1 MKRIKKKL
9 YKKQRHHSSN
19 VGHIMKKYF
28 NMISL
33 YLKERIDFNR
43 KIMSQYTPQ
52 LNFSQ
57 MNALTEITNENS
69 PQKEIIKELRVK
81 FPKLE
86 VDEGNLRL
94 IKQIITKTKEINE
107 KMRKYNIS
115 RDDLSSFDEKVSKIA
130 EESKNIEI

>member
-9 YKKQRHHSSN
+9 HKKHSSN

-28 NMISL
+28 NMISV
-33 YLKERIDFNR
+33 YLKSKIDFNR
-43 KIMSQYTPQ
+43 TIISQYNTQ

-69 PQKEIIKELRVK
+69 PQKEIIKELKVK
-81 FPKLE
+81 FPKSE
-86 VDEGNLRL
+86 VDDENLRL
-94 IKQIITKTKEINE
+94 IKQIITKTKEINA

>member
-1 MKRIKKKL
+1 
-9 YKKQRHHSSN
+9 
-19 VGHIMKKYF
+19 
-28 NMISL
+28 MISV
-33 YLKERIDFNR
+33 YLKGKIDFNR
-43 KIMSQYTPQ
+43 TIISQYNTQ

-57 MNALTEITNENS
+57 MKALTEITNENS

>member
-9 YKKQRHHSSN
+9 HKKQRHHSSN

-28 NMISL
+28 NMISV
-33 YLKERIDFNR
+33 YLKGKIDFNR
-43 KIMSQYTPQ
+43 TIISQYNTQ

-69 PQKEIIKELRVK
+69 PQKEIIKELKVK
-81 FPKLE
+81 FPKSE
-86 VDEGNLRL
+86 VDDENLRL

>member
-33 YLKERIDFNR
+33 YLKKRIDFNR
-43 KIMSQYTPQ
+43 KIISQYTPQ

-57 MNALTEITNENS
+57 MKALTEITNENS